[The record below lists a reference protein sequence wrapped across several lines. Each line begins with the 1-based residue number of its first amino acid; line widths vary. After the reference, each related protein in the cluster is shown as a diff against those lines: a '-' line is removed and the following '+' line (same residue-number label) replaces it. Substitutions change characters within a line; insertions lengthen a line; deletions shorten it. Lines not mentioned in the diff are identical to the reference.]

1 MRIRYKLLIAPVISM
16 ILIGVIGYVNYSAM
30 DQQKEIAKEGFK
42 KEFDAYQRIIRIVT
56 DLKDLNT
63 LNYRNTVFY
72 VGDNDDEKFEKLYN
86 NLFKEFKKNCD
97 KLKQELK
104 RPDLSKV
111 QKQKISESLKL
122 LEEYIAA
129 SMEASSLISIDVA
142 ATITSI
148 QYADTKFVELNKLFN
163 QILKE
168 GKDKTN
174 ESIEITIQL
183 ANNAILVSLI
193 LLIAVIAI
201 SFLISFFLSHKI
213 TEQILEVEK
222 IITNVSSGDLSQTI
236 AMSSSD
242 ELGDMSR
249 DFNTLILKLRE
260 ILTGSIKQASDKL
273 HAYSGDLNSTC
284 ELAVQSLKSQQQE
297 TESVDIAV
305 AEMADTTNMLAE
317 STNKIADSA
326 NDANQ
331 GVADTS
337 HVMEAAVT
345 VVNDLAKQISSGGE
359 VASELG
365 KDSEHIGIVI
375 DVIRNIAEQTNLL
388 ALNAAIEAARA
399 GEQGRGFAVVA
410 DEVRV
415 LAHKT
420 QESTEEIQDV
430 IAGIQDRVNE
440 ILSVMENGQHQAQE
454 SVECTKNSE
463 HSLATVTESIKD
475 ICEMSITTASA
486 IEELSLV
493 ANNIQKS
500 TGEIKDS
507 GSSTVQQAAKVKDF
521 CEVMKK
527 MSAELD
533 ELISFFST

>member
-16 ILIGVIGYVNYSAM
+16 ILIGVIGYVNYSALA
-30 DQQKEIAKEGFK
+30 QQKDIAKDRFK
-42 KEFDAYQRIIRIVT
+42 KEFDAYQRITQIVT

-72 VGDNDDEKFEKLYN
+72 IGDNDDEKFEILYKE
-86 NLFKEFKKNCD
+86 LFAEFEKNCE
-97 KLKQELK
+97 KLKQELD
-104 RPDLSKV
+104 RPDVSKV
-111 QKQKISESLKL
+111 QKQKIAASLKL
-122 LEEYIAA
+122 LKEYIDA
-129 SMEASSLISIDVA
+129 SLEASSLISIDVA

-148 QYADTKFVELNKLFN
+148 QYADAKFVELNKLFS
-163 QILKE
+163 QILNE
-168 GKDKTN
+168 GKFKTN
-174 ESIEITIQL
+174 DSIDLTIQL

-193 LLIAVIAI
+193 LLISVILI
-201 SFLISFFLSHKI
+201 SFLISFYLSHKI
-213 TEQILEVEK
+213 TEQILEVER
-222 IITNVSSGDLSQTI
+222 IITNVSSGDLSKTI
-236 AMSSSD
+236 SMSSSD
-242 ELGDMSR
+242 ELGEMSR
-249 DFNTLILKLRE
+249 DFNKLILKLRE
-260 ILTGSIKQASDKL
+260 ILTGSIKQASEKL
-273 HAYSGDLNSTC
+273 HSYSGDLNSTC
-284 ELAVQSLKSQQQE
+284 ELAVKSLRGQQQE

-305 AEMADTTNMLAE
+305 AEMADTTHMLAE

-326 NDANQ
+326 NDATQ
-331 GVADTS
+331 GVANTND
-337 HVMEAAVT
+337 VMEQAVS
-345 VVNDLAKQISSGGE
+345 VVDNLAKQISSGGE

-365 KDSEHIGIVI
+365 KDSEHIGVVI
-375 DVIRNIAEQTNLL
+375 DVIKNIAEQTNLL

-430 IAGIQDRVNE
+430 IAGIQERVNE

-463 HSLATVTESIKD
+463 HSLESVTESIKD

-493 ANNIQKS
+493 ANNIQQS

-533 ELISFFST
+533 ELISFFSS

>member
-420 QESTEEIQDV
+420 QESTEEIQGV

>member
-86 NLFKEFKKNCD
+86 DLFQEFKNNSD
-97 KLKQELK
+97 KLKQELD

-111 QKQKISESLKL
+111 QKKKISESLKL
-122 LEEYIAA
+122 LEEYISA

-193 LLIAVIAI
+193 LLISVILI
-201 SFLISFFLSHKI
+201 SFLISFFLSNKI

-236 AMSSSD
+236 TMSSSD
-242 ELGDMSR
+242 EIGDMSR

-284 ELAVQSLKSQQQE
+284 ELAVQSLKGQQQE

-420 QESTEEIQDV
+420 QESTEEIQGV

-463 HSLATVTESIKD
+463 HSLATVTDSIKD

-533 ELISFFST
+533 ELISFFSN